1 MYLETILLL
10 GVAATTTATAAAAA
24 VVVVAAA
31 FQPIA
36 VPFRISERWA
46 PSLSLALGSPSAGL
60 VSIVRT
66 NHP

>member
-1 MYLETILLL
+1 MYLETILLP
-10 GVAATTTATAAAAA
+10 GVAAAAAATTAAA

>member
-1 MYLETILLL
+1 MYLETILLP
-10 GVAATTTATAAAAA
+10 GIAAAAA